1 MRRCWLGTVSYYQ
14 WKEGEV
20 SLSSVTE
27 TPFASTATSRR
38 TKPGAVGPL
47 REIWARI
54 LKDDGAGLAAEMA
67 YFFFFP
73 LALLP
78 FFALL
83 DALAGFLPS
92 NLWTN
97 ITHQIIEHFPAEAG
111 DLALPTP
118 LRTGH
123 SSP

>member
-1 MRRCWLGTVSYYQ
+1 MRRYCLRTVSYYER
-14 WKEGEV
+14 KEGEV

-27 TPFASTATSRR
+27 TPNASTATSRR

-47 REIWARI
+47 REIWAKI
-54 LKDDGAGLAAEMA
+54 LKDDGAGRAAELSC
-67 YFFFFP
+67 FFFFL
-73 LALLP
+73 LALFP

-83 DALAGFLPS
+83 EALAGFLPS

-111 DLALPTP
+111 DLALPTL